1 MPTPEPDG
9 GDALEPER
17 VQKALARA
25 GFGSRRACE
34 VLIEAGRVTVDG
46 EIVRLGDRIDRERQV
61 LRVDGVLV
69 ATRADLVHYVVN
81 KPIGVVSTAH
91 DPEGRRTVVE
101 LVPAEP
107 RVHPVGRLDA
117 DSEGLLILT
126 NDGDLTHLLT
136 HPRHGVEKA
145 YLVEV
150 EGRPSPAALRT
161 LRTGV
166 MLDDGVTA
174 PARVSLVQAGERVSA
189 VEVTIHEGRNRQV
202 RRMLAA
208 VGHPVRRLVRTRIG
222 PLRVPELAPGEWRV
236 LRPDEVHRLA
246 GAATAPGEPEP
257 PE

>member
-9 GDALEPER
+9 GGALEPER

-81 KPIGVVSTAH
+81 KPIGIVSTAH

-166 MLDDGVTA
+166 TLDDGVTA

>member
-81 KPIGVVSTAH
+81 KPIGIVSTAH